1 MVVTAGLGKRQG
13 KRGCSGPRPFF
24 FFYLFTYLFDFWL
37 QWVLAA
43 ARRLS
48 LVAVRG
54 LLIAV
59 AALVEDGAQAQW
71 LWGTGLVAP
80 WRVGSSQTRD
90 GTHVHCISSQI
101 LSHWTTR
108 GVPQSLS

>member
-13 KRGCSGPRPFF
+13 KRGCGDPRPFF
-24 FFYLFTYLFDFWL
+24 FLTIYLFDFRL

-59 AALVEDGAQAQW
+59 ASLGEDGAQAQW
-71 LWGTGLVAP
+71 LWGTGSVAP

-90 GTHVHCISSQI
+90 GTHVCCISSQI
-101 LSHWTTR
+101 LSHWTTG